1 MTFTYIYP
9 VHFCSGV
16 QTYASIPV
24 NLNGTF
30 IGHTDDVGDIDYND
44 FICKMDEYR
53 LGRRLDVGEQ
63 HSNFKG
69 VVSQVAEKVQSFP
82 PNEKF

>member
-1 MTFTYIYP
+1 MTFTLCSTPYTYP

-30 IGHTDDVGDIDYND
+30 IGHTDDVGDIDYIN
-44 FICKMDEYR
+44 FIGKMDEHR
-53 LGRRLDVGEQ
+53 LGRRLDVGE
-63 HSNFKG
+63 
-69 VVSQVAEKVQSFP
+69 
-82 PNEKF
+82 

>member
-1 MTFTYIYP
+1 VY
-9 VHFCSGV
+9 CSGV
-16 QTYASIPV
+16 QTYASIPI

-44 FICKMDEYR
+44 FMGKMDEHR

-63 HSNFKG
+63 QHF
-69 VVSQVAEKVQSFP
+69 
-82 PNEKF
+82 